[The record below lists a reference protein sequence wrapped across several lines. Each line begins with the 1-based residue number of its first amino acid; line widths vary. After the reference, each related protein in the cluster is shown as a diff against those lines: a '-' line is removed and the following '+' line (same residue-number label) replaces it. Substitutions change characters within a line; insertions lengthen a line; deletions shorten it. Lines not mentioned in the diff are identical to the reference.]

1 MGEEG
6 GKAVVLSEA
15 RKERRKRKKR
25 VSDVFSEGR
34 TDEEIAKRFKENRE
48 ENRTLWAQGSYLQI
62 IKAYIHSLHRSLA
75 LSRSHSHSYSTSN
88 ASSEERKPWNVWLSL
103 NPESDSSA
111 IWLERKFD
119 VPKSGIW
126 ANENVFEIPIFH
138 PSHSHSSVNGKGKA
152 KEEGS
157 EQGRYTG
164 LIVFECTPTDG
175 VGDDIEKYVFS
186 LFLGRIT
193 SLQWSFLNWGNQ
205 KVDDE
210 FLNMV
215 KKYVEEEVFAGYA
228 TMGITTTM
236 NLDEVL
242 SGVLRSV
249 KLDVEGRL
257 VRSLTIRGI
266 FRTFEE
272 EFSNFLVEWLDNC
285 SANGY
290 FDWTLYGQL
299 VQATIGLLNKMGSL
313 VSAMMSK
320 SKRDLL
326 SSFDVNAVS
335 SSDTAYETAFTWLSR
350 INDRGDTEKIAV
362 DLQSH
367 ININQDFP
375 ARTFIQHLLELTVLR
390 TEKHTN
396 VASAQTKQDIPI
408 VDLKAAEELF
418 EAAIPTYQTQL
429 NLALNMS
436 VRRSPKR
443 RGMSE
448 ETEGAS
454 PEAKRLKLAT
464 SFATSAAAFTQ
475 DIISPP
481 GTPPPYLNG
490 KTHSPSPSIVSNT
503 SIALTETTTGAGS
516 VTSESSPSKQVT
528 VAMLRALTKDMRKKY
543 GSGSG
548 KALQVGSAPSTP
560 ASYFTRS

>member
-1 MGEEG
+1 MRRLLRGSKRIE
-6 GKAVVLSEA
+6 K
-15 RKERRKRKKR
+15 RIERFGHKDRIYK
-25 VSDVFSEGR
+25 SSNHTSTLYTAPLHSR
-34 TDEEIAKRFKENRE
+34 T
-48 ENRTLWAQGSYLQI
+48 RTHIQ
-62 IKAYIHSLHRSLA
+62 
-75 LSRSHSHSYSTSN
+75 
-88 ASSEERKPWNVWLSL
+88 
-103 NPESDSSA
+103 SDSSA

-119 VPKSGIW
+119 VPKSGTW

-138 PSHSHSSVNGKGKA
+138 PSHSHSSANGKGKA
-152 KEEGS
+152 KEEG

-175 VGDDIEKYVFS
+175 VGDDIEKKYRVLDDCSRLRDIVDMLSTKRHYVPAVV
-186 LFLGRIT
+186 I
-193 SLQWSFLNWGNQ
+193 LNWGNQ

-215 KKYVEEEVFAGYA
+215 KKYVEEEVFAGHA

-313 VSAMMSK
+313 VSAMISK

-326 SSFDVNAVS
+326 SSFDVDAVS
-335 SSDTAYETAFTWLSR
+335 SSDATYETAFTWLSR

-367 ININQDFP
+367 VNINQGAQPSSNLANDSHPLADFP

-418 EAAIPTYQTQL
+418 EATIPVYQTQL

-543 GSGSG
+543 GSGAG